1 MKEIGLIEDDNIL
14 RNSYFKYFR
23 ATKSFNV
30 VFSVAD
36 IADAIAVKAS
46 RPQIIL
52 LDINLPSGSGIERI
66 NLLNIHF
73 PNSKIVI
80 LSSMEDEALTKQSL
94 KNGAIGYLLK
104 SSSMSYIVESLLKM
118 DEGGS
123 AFSPATITHVIQS
136 GNNDEPQ
143 NKSTSFTKRE
153 LELIKLLSQGL
164 ANKTAA
170 DKLNVTYFTV
180 NQHLKNIYKKL
191 NINSKAELISWY
203 LNKKV
208 NI

>member
-14 RNSYFKYFR
+14 RDSYFKYFR
-23 ATKSFNV
+23 ATHSFKV

-36 IADAIAVKAS
+36 IADAIALKVFQ
-46 RPQIIL
+46 PQIIL

-66 NLLNIHF
+66 NMLNIHF

-104 SSSMSYIVESLLKM
+104 SSSMAYIVESLLKM

-123 AFSPATITHVIQS
+123 AFSPATITHVIQAD
-136 GNNDEPQ
+136 NNDADEPE
-143 NKSTSFTKRE
+143 NKSASFTKRE

-170 DKLNVTYFTV
+170 DRLSITYFTV

-203 LNKKV
+203 LNKK
-208 NI
+208 N